1 MPRPKEFDRDEVLQR
16 AMITFRDHGYE
27 ATAMQELVDRM
38 AINRF
43 SLYSTFTSKHELFVE
58 SLQAYLE
65 TVAVPFFSRL
75 ESSGEGLS
83 IIEKVL
89 QELVTRIKGGES
101 PNGCLLCNTIA
112 ELGSHTDKRIKL
124 VLETYLKLQ
133 EGYFHAALLRAKEL
147 REIPEEVDVRGHAKL
162 LVGYT
167 TGILG
172 TAKVLSEKEMRRSV
186 RATIA
191 AIK

>member
-1 MPRPKEFDRDEVLQR
+1 MDRVTDRFLGDAIELIDDRLSFRNYER
-16 AMITFRDHGYE
+16 ARNL
-27 ATAMQELVDRM
+27 ELEPN
-38 AINRF
+38 A
-43 SLYSTFTSKHELFVE
+43 
-58 SLQAYLE
+58 
-65 TVAVPFFSRL
+65 
-75 ESSGEGLS
+75 
-83 IIEKVL
+83 
-89 QELVTRIKGGES
+89 RIKGGES
-101 PNGCLLCNTIA
+101 PNGCFLCNTIA